1 MAAVDLSREH
11 IIEYCANPP
20 VSSCLHTEDFGN
32 KVVILNSEMVV
43 KFGRA
48 VREGEAVNQDQVF
61 RMLDPDIIRVPRV
74 HKYFHD
80 DRGIGYIVMD
90 FMHGKPIDTRKV
102 NHIEGIRKAL
112 QYLASFGRNFP
123 GPLHSDEPVGVLFE
137 DEVPSDYKTLHGLEN
152 WINGRQENYISLR
165 GEQCVLCHLDLSSKN
180 MLWLE
185 GGTVC
190 LLDWASAGYYPRYF
204 ELAAQL
210 KKGRPDKFVNE
221 LLETRAKSFTD
232 DEIRQVKCLIQA
244 SNNAQR
250 SAQPKPEYEPP
261 SHSKRY
267 IPGPPIPV
275 AHI

>member
-1 MAAVDLSREH
+1 
-11 IIEYCANPP
+11 
-20 VSSCLHTEDFGN
+20 
-32 KVVILNSEMVV
+32 
-43 KFGRA
+43 
-48 VREGEAVNQDQVF
+48 
-61 RMLDPDIIRVPRV
+61 
-74 HKYFHD
+74 
-80 DRGIGYIVMD
+80 
-90 FMHGKPIDTRKV
+90 
-102 NHIEGIRKAL
+102 
-112 QYLASFGRNFP
+112 
-123 GPLHSDEPVGVLFE
+123 
-137 DEVPSDYKTLHGLEN
+137 
-152 WINGRQENYISLR
+152 
-165 GEQCVLCHLDLSSKN
+165 

-221 LLETRAKSFTD
+221 LLETQAKSFTD
-232 DEIRQVKCLIQA
+232 DEIRQVKCLVQA

-275 AHI
+275 API